1 MVLNA
6 TLKQYFSYMAAVS
19 LSPRS
24 YFGRY
29 GIVHNKFDINS
40 GLKYFRLPFIY
51 SVLVKLQ
58 LPNVSL
64 LIGCLTSSD
73 AYPMHIHEVEEVQI
87 TISEN
92 NQQENSTELNMFEHI
107 FRKKAYNEI
116 NVFFVVVE
124 TQSSNSKRRS
134 DTETR

>member
-1 MVLNA
+1 
-6 TLKQYFSYMAAVS
+6 
-19 LSPRS
+19 
-24 YFGRY
+24 
-29 GIVHNKFDINS
+29 
-40 GLKYFRLPFIY
+40 
-51 SVLVKLQ
+51 
-58 LPNVSL
+58 
-64 LIGCLTSSD
+64 
-73 AYPMHIHEVEEVQI
+73 MHIHEVEEVQI